1 MSFIKKSAALAP
13 VLLLTLHLYAQ
24 KTTATSKTPDPFS
37 AIDKK
42 ALELP
47 ATKAATTTEIANY
60 INSGFTTDSEKA
72 RAIFIWTASN
82 IEYDIDNMFAI
93 NFYEKPEERITK
105 SLSTRKGICANYA
118 AIFNDLARKC
128 GLQSYIIS
136 GYTKQRGFADY
147 IPHAWCASMING
159 KWYLF
164 DPTWGSGY
172 VANGKFI
179 KRINNDYYKVPPSV
193 FISDHMPF
201 DPMWEF
207 LEYPVSNQRF
217 YEGKVAKDKTAPY
230 FSFTDSIATYEK
242 LGEIEQSVSAARRI
256 EANGV
261 KNALIYDRLEHLRR
275 SIAIYK
281 EQQEVNS
288 HNEKV
293 ERYNNALKDYNK
305 GIEHINRFIQYRNNQ
320 FKPMKPDIE
329 IQAMFDSGYVK
340 ITDAQNALRQ
350 IDHPKE
356 QLGELVTQFSKE
368 INNILAQVDEQKE
381 WLKKYFSK
389 NKLGRS
395 SMFTKFTWMGIP
407 LN

>member
-1 MSFIKKSAALAP
+1 MSFIKIPAAIAP
-13 VLLLTLHLYAQ
+13 VLLFTLHLYAQ
-24 KTTATSKTPDPFS
+24 KTTSTPKIRDPFA

-47 ATKAATTTEIANY
+47 AKEAATTTDIATY
-60 INSGFTTDSEKA
+60 INTQFTTDSDKA

-93 NFYEKPEERITK
+93 NFYENPADRITK

-118 AIFNDLARKC
+118 AIFNELAHKC
-128 GLQSYIIS
+128 GLKSYIVT

-147 IPHAWCASMING
+147 IPHAWCAANINNR
-159 KWYLF
+159 WFLF

-172 VANGKFI
+172 AANGKFV
-179 KRINNDYYKVPPSV
+179 KRINNSYYKVAPST

-207 LEYPVSNQRF
+207 LERPVSNQRF
-217 YEGKVAKDKTAPY
+217 YEGKVTEDKTVPY
-230 FSFTDSIATYEK
+230 FSYMDSIAAYDK
-242 LGEIEQSVSAARRI
+242 LDEIEQYISAARRI

-275 SIAIYK
+275 SVEISK
-281 EQQEVNS
+281 QQQEVND
-288 HNEKV
+288 HNKKV
-293 ERYNNALKDYNK
+293 EIYNNALKDYNI
-305 GIEHINRFIQYRNNQ
+305 GVDHINRFIQYRNKQ
-320 FKPMKPDIE
+320 FKPMKPDTE
-329 IQAMFDSGYVK
+329 IQDMFDSGYVK
-340 ITDAQNALRQ
+340 IIDAQKAVQN
-350 IDHPKE
+350 IHHPDQ
-356 QLGELVTQFSKE
+356 QLGELVTHFNKE
-368 INNILAQVDEQKE
+368 LNNLLAQVEEQRE

-389 NKLGRS
+389 NKIGRS